1 MMNPRDM
8 HSRKLIEVIEQ
19 IPLPKD
25 KMALAEDYL
34 MQEAGDEVLEQ
45 FDFQDL
51 SEIEGGK
58 SAKVFY
64 ELTRKGRK
72 EEAGRLFK
80 LLFAIGWSTCC
91 HMTPIGSLYTGKDQ
105 IIGEADKVA
114 AVYAPEIGMQQYLQN
129 GQVINRLIA
138 LADNDPE
145 VIKRAAGYQKNKF
158 DNGKL
163 VLLAVYFM
171 MKYSGAEESSIKSE
185 GFLENIGKIFGPR
198 DKAKEAVVQIEKE
211 DIPLMEQYENI
222 IISSFDNM
230 YKNQIDPHTLSVI
243 QKAVRENSM
252 PGKVLQLANKAGHV
266 DAFLLKFLG
275 SMAYLNFR
283 LSVRLK
289 NIVRLSLAVST
300 ETALDAMLQ
309 VSRGLPAD
317 IGKKGGN
324 YDRIFE
330 IDSARYLRWAANKN
344 LGTILKEQLAG
355 NQNCF
360 LKVLEEVDA
369 DTSGRMIEVLK
380 ESKPELCQTILANRS
395 GKAREKLIAVLIGND
410 YANGDIIKGYLR
422 GETKVDALYPYADQ
436 IAQKNTYSGW
446 RERNSVNEYRKH
458 YQDEAFDRRCQVYM
472 LMKHYLYFFH
482 DEITQRVDSK
492 GQKIEEIF
500 RNFDKEGLTV
510 ERQLSGFVLF
520 HDFLYGE
527 KNKRDFT
534 DIVEKCFGE
543 YLENRREETVS
554 AFLNAEAAGR
564 FLGLRVMEKDARQ
577 NKKEI
582 LSYTQDGSKV
592 VKEELLHIL
601 CQQREWEEEVMALF
615 ASKKA
620 AERELAIKTLL
631 SWQEQEK
638 DYQDLFRQ
646 ALEKEKNGK
655 VRELLC
661 NALRI
666 EPEKGSGAKVLAQE
680 DLVKE
685 MHKGGKKRSLAW
697 AYETPFSQVHKSNG
711 DLAQEEYLQAVLLC
725 YASMGKC
732 GISQNAVMLAQD
744 LNQEEFAVYVNELFD
759 KWLEAGAEAKK
770 RWVLYASSIHGGPE
784 IISKL
789 KHQIQ
794 EWPQHARGAIAS
806 DAVEAL
812 ALNPLPQALLIVDGI
827 ARKFKFKQVKAA
839 AGRALEF
846 AAEQLG
852 ITSQELADRIVPDL
866 GFDENMERSF
876 DYGERTFRVTIT
888 PELEIEI
895 FDETGKKLKNM
906 PAPGKRD
913 DEQKAKASYEEFK
926 QMKKQ
931 MKMTITSQ
939 KMRLE
944 QALSTGRE
952 WSVEAWKNLFVKNP
966 VMHQFAIG
974 LIWGIYEDRKLICS
988 FRYMEDGS
996 FNTQDEEE
1004 YELAAEG
1011 KIGLVHPIEL
1021 DEEGKKAWQEQL
1033 EDYEI
1038 TQPVEQI
1045 KRPVYRVTKEEENSQ
1060 SMDRFGGCII
1070 NDLSL
1075 GGKLLGAGWYRGSVT
1090 DGGGFDTY
1098 YREDAETGLGVE
1110 LHFSGSFVGGE
1121 NEEVTIYDA
1130 RFYKAGDVK
1139 RGSYVYDEADK
1150 EKACFLK
1157 DVPPRYFSEVVMQ
1170 IAKAAAS
1177 SSEKDENWKSGRM
1190 GDR

>member
-8 HSRKLIEVIEQ
+8 YSRKLIEVIEQ

-45 FDFQDL
+45 FAFQDL
-51 SEIEGGK
+51 SEIPE
-58 SAKVFY
+58 AKAVKLFQ
-64 ELTRKGRK
+64 ELGRKGRK
-72 EEAGRLFK
+72 EEAARLFK
-80 LLFAIGWSTCC
+80 LLFAIGWSTCYK
-91 HMTPIGSLYTGKDQ
+91 MTPVGSLYTGKETLV
-105 IIGEADKVA
+105 GETDKVA
-114 AVYAPEIGMQQYLQN
+114 AVYGPEIGMQQYLQS
-129 GQVINRLIA
+129 GQVIGRLV
-138 LADNDPE
+138 LLVNSDPE
-145 VIKRAAGYQKNKF
+145 TVKRAVGYQKNKF

-171 MKYSGAEESSIKSE
+171 LKYGGQEENCKRE
-185 GFLENIGKIFGPR
+185 GILENIGKLFGAR
-198 DKAKEAVVQIEKE
+198 DKTGEAGVQIEKE
-211 DIPLMEQYENI
+211 DVPLMEQYEEI

-230 YKNQIDPHTLSVI
+230 YKNQMDSQTLSKI
-243 QKAVRENSM
+243 QKAVRDNSVTE
-252 PGKVLQLANKAGHV
+252 KVLQLANKAGHV
-266 DAFLLKFLG
+266 DAFLLKLLG
-275 SMAYLNFR
+275 GMAYLNFR
-283 LSVRLK
+283 LSARLK
-289 NIVRLSLAVST
+289 NIVRLCLAVSA
-300 ETALDAMLQ
+300 EAALDAMLQ

-324 YDRIFE
+324 YDRIFG

-344 LGTILKEQLAG
+344 LSTVLKEQLES
-355 NQNCF
+355 NQACF
-360 LKVLEEVDA
+360 LKVMEDVDGEV
-369 DTSGRMIEVLK
+369 SGRMIEVLRA
-380 ESKPELCQTILANRS
+380 SRPEICETILAKRS
-395 GKAREKLIAVLIGND
+395 GPDREKLMGVLIGKD
-410 YANGDIIKGYLR
+410 YANADIIKGYLR
-422 GETKVDALYPYADQ
+422 GETKVDALYPYADR
-436 IAQKNTYSGW
+436 IAQKTTYSGW
-446 RERNSVNEYRKH
+446 QERRSINEYRKH
-458 YQDEAFDRRCQVYM
+458 YQDEAFYRRCQVYM
-472 LMKHYLYFFH
+472 LMKHYLYFFQ
-482 DEITQRVDSK
+482 DDMMK
-492 GQKIEEIF
+492 GSELDKQQIEKLF
-500 RNFDKEGLTV
+500 SSFDREGLTV
-510 ERQLSGFVLF
+510 ERQLSGFVLL

-527 KNKRDFT
+527 KRKQDFT
-534 DIVEKCFGE
+534 DIVEKCFDG
-543 YLENRREETVS
+543 YLLSRREETLA
-554 AFLNAEAAGR
+554 AFSGAEAAGR
-564 FLGLRVMEKDARQ
+564 FLGLRVMGKNARE
-577 NKKEI
+577 NKAEI
-582 LSYTQDGSKV
+582 LTYTQDGSKV
-592 VKEELLHIL
+592 VKEELWHIL
-601 CQQREWEEEVMALF
+601 CRQREWEDEVMGLF
-615 ASKKA
+615 VSKKA

-631 SWQEQEK
+631 SWQEQGK
-638 DYQDLFRQ
+638 DYRELFRQ

-655 VRELLC
+655 IRELLG
-661 NALRI
+661 NALQI
-666 EPEKGSGAKVLAQE
+666 EPEKGSGAKILAQE
-680 DLVKE
+680 DLVSE
-685 MHKGGKKRSLAW
+685 LHKGGKKRSLAW
-697 AYETPFSQVHKSNG
+697 AYETPFSEVHRRNG
-711 DLAQEEYLQAVLLC
+711 EPAREEYLQAVLLC
-725 YASMGKC
+725 YASAGRC
-732 GISQNAVMLAQD
+732 GISQNAAALSQD
-744 LNQEEFAVYVNELFD
+744 LNQDEFAVYVNELFD

-770 RWVLYASSIHGGPE
+770 RWVLYAASIHGGQE
-784 IISKL
+784 IIRKL
-789 KHQIQ
+789 QHQIQ

-806 DAVEAL
+806 DAVGAL

-839 AGRALEF
+839 AGKALES

-852 ITSQELADRIVPDL
+852 ITSEELADRIVPSL

-876 DYGERTFRVTIT
+876 DYGERTFKVTIT

-931 MKMTITSQ
+931 MKMTVTSQ

-974 LIWGIYEDRKLICS
+974 LIWGIYEDRKLTRS

-1004 YELAAEG
+1004 YELPAEG
-1011 KIGLVHPIEL
+1011 KIGLVHPVEL
-1021 DEEGKKAWQEQL
+1021 DVEGKKAWQEQL

-1045 KRPVYRVTKEEENSQ
+1045 KRPVYCITKEEENSQ
-1060 SMDRFGGCII
+1060 SLERFSGCII

-1110 LHFSGSFVGGE
+1110 LHFSGSFVGGG
-1121 NEEVTIYDA
+1121 NEEVTVYDA

-1150 EKACFLK
+1150 EKAWFLK
-1157 DVPPRYFSEVVMQ
+1157 DIPPRYFSEVVMQ
-1170 IAKAAAS
+1170 LAKATAS
-1177 SSEKDENWKSGRM
+1177 SREKNEQWRDDLTNG
-1190 GDR
+1190 